1 MSAGSPDPTRDDA
14 GQPEPTR
21 LELFAGLDDDHVQR
35 LVEGLTVV
43 EMAPGD
49 ELDVSA
55 TTASCCVVSLGR
67 LAFAFEAAEARHRTI
82 GLVEE
87 GDVLVRPT
95 ATWAAVGPQLRC
107 LAIEPSQVMLV
118 EREQLD
124 AWMAVPALAANL
136 VRVLSAQVADREL
149 AVAIALEPRVE
160 RRLLLKIQQLAERW
174 GRVTPRGIRL
184 DLRLTHQELGD
195 MVGAVRESI
204 TIALRNLARQRVLAV
219 RERTILLR
227 KPPDDP
233 AAWNGP
239 DADDWDD

>member
-1 MSAGSPDPTRDDA
+1 VSAGSPDPPSPT
-14 GQPEPTR
+14 GQIEPLR
-21 LELFAGLDDDHVQR
+21 LELFAGLDDEHALR
-35 LVEGLTVV
+35 LVEGLQIV
-43 EMAPGD
+43 EMAPGE
-49 ELDVSA
+49 ELDVAA
-55 TTASCCVVSLGR
+55 TTASCCVVRSGR
-67 LAFAFEAAEARHRTI
+67 LAIAFEAAEQRQRTI
-82 GLVEE
+82 GLIEE

-107 LAIEPSQVMLV
+107 RAIEPSEVMLV

-124 AWMAVPALAANL
+124 AWMAVPEVAANL

-184 DLRLTHQELGD
+184 DLRLTHQELAD
-195 MVGAVRESI
+195 MVGAVRESV

-219 RERTILLR
+219 RERQILLR
-227 KPPDDP
+227 RPPDDP
-233 AAWNGP
+233 GAWSGP
-239 DADDWDD
+239 DSDDWDD